1 MKRRL
6 LSQILTICMVLSLVP
21 TVAYATEVEING
33 GAPVKVT
40 TLDNSVDA
48 SSICVSLNM
57 LFRDKE
63 TGEEELLEGI
73 DTITPENVTV
83 ATFET
88 VKTNAIEDAKAK
100 LNEHLEMTRKEN
112 PDVKLT
118 VVGDMDVEGDAVPF
132 DNRTYTMKS
141 YGDDDI
147 IIGDE
152 VPGGT
157 TGGNQTSSR
166 YMQIDGDY
174 GKTGIYSVTLTV
186 EVQAV
191 GDIPSYNI
199 IAGANGVWTQNSDG
213 TLTFRAN
220 GDLNNFT
227 GVKVD
232 GTLIDAKN
240 YTAVSGSTVIT
251 LKTDY
256 LKTLPAGA
264 HTLTVVYTDGE
275 CSTDFEVKVS
285 QTENGGG
292 SGSEKSPQTGDHS
305 NLTLWFAILTVSA
318 VGMLGTMV
326 YKKRRNRISD

>member
-1 MKRRL
+1 MKKRRL
-6 LSQILTICMVLSLVP
+6 LSLILTICMVLSLVP
-21 TVAYATEVEING
+21 TVAYATEVENG

-83 ATFET
+83 ATYET

-100 LNEHLEMTRKEN
+100 LNEYLEMTRKEN

-118 VVGDMDVEGDAVPF
+118 VVGDMDVEGDDVVF

-141 YGDDDI
+141 DGDDNI

-152 VPGGT
+152 ASGST
-157 TGGNQTSSR
+157 TGGSQTSSR
-166 YMQIDGDY
+166 YMEINGDY

-220 GDLNNFT
+220 GEFSNFT

-275 CSTDFEVKVS
+275 CSTNFVIQAS
-285 QTENGGG
+285 QN
-292 SGSEKSPQTGDHS
+292 TGMPDIPNTNNNS
-305 NLTLWFAILTVSA
+305 SITLWIALLFISGAGA
-318 VGMLGTMV
+318 LGTTV
-326 YKKRRNRISD
+326 YSRKKKYSE

>member
-1 MKRRL
+1 MKKRRL
-6 LSQILTICMVLSLVP
+6 SSLILTMCMVLSLVP
-21 TVAYATEVEING
+21 TVAYATEVENG

-73 DTITPENVTV
+73 DTITPENVNV
-83 ATFET
+83 GTFET

-100 LNEHLEMTRKEN
+100 LNEYLEMTRKEN

-132 DNRTYTMKS
+132 DNRTYTMKN

-174 GKTGIYSVTLTV
+174 GKTGIYSVTMTV

-191 GDIPSYNI
+191 GDTPSYDI
-199 IAGANGVWTQNSDG
+199 IAGANGVWTQSSDG

-275 CSTDFEVKVS
+275 CSTNFVIQAS
-285 QTENGGG
+285 QN
-292 SGSEKSPQTGDHS
+292 TGMPDIPNTS
-305 NLTLWFAILTVSA
+305 NNSSITLWIALLFISGAGA
-318 VGMLGTMV
+318 LGTTV
-326 YKKRRNRISD
+326 YSRKKKYSE